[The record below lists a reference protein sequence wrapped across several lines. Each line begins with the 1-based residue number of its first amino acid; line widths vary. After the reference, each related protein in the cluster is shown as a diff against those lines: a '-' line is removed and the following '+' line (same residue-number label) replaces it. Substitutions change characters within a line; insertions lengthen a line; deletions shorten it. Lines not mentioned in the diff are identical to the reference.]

1 MGDTETGRFSR
12 IRVFLDFWN
21 FQLSLNERSD
31 SLLKLDWIK
40 LPVWLANR
48 ADDVLQEA
56 GEPEGRYMGGHVY
69 VSYDPWKP
77 DDKALLK
84 WVNGVVARAPGI
96 QVTSKERKAK
106 SAPKC
111 QACHE
116 PIETCPHC
124 GERIRR
130 TGEKGID
137 TGLVTDLIMGA
148 WEDTYDTA
156 VLVSSD
162 ADFIPAVRF
171 IQAKGKRVIHACF
184 PPSGAEL
191 QRECWSSVDLVS
203 LLDQLPLRT

>member
-1 MGDTETGRFSR
+1 MGDATIGGYSR

-21 FQLSLNERSD
+21 FQLSLNERTSHP
-31 SLLKLDWIK
+31 LELDWIK

-48 ADDVLQEA
+48 ADEVLRRA

-69 VSYDPWKP
+69 LSYDPWKP
-77 DDKALLK
+77 ADKKLLA
-84 WVNGVVARAPGI
+84 WANSIVARAPGI
-96 QVTSKERKAK
+96 QLTAKERKPK
-106 SAPKC
+106 SSPVC
-111 QACHE
+111 QACHKE
-116 PIETCPHC
+116 IETCPHC

-148 WEDTYDTA
+148 WEDAYDTA

-171 IQAKGKRVIHACF
+171 IQTKGKRVIHACF

-191 QRECWSSVDLVS
+191 QRECWASVDLIA
-203 LLDQLPLRT
+203 LLDQMPLRS